1 MKKPNMPSRNSAKRW
16 ATIDRYITDMAKTG
30 IKYFMLALLLL
41 VGTIARAQFQQEGEK
56 EKPPPLTRILFVLD
70 GSQSMY
76 GRWQSDIKMN
86 IAQDLL
92 SNLLDS
98 LKDVDNIQLALRVY
112 GHQKTYPPQDCN
124 DTRLVVPFADDNA
137 MRIKNQLRYIK
148 PKGTTPIAFALEQ
161 SASDFPDCD
170 ACRNIIILIT
180 DGLEECGGDP
190 CAVSKALQESGIVLK
205 PFVIGIGRDFREAFG
220 CVGTYFDASSE
231 EQFGKALDLVISQAL
246 NSTTAQVNLL
256 DTYDKPTETNV
267 NMTFYDHVSG
277 QVKYNFIQTLNSKG
291 LPDTLMIDPLVT
303 YDVVVHTLPPVRVDS
318 IRITPGQHTIIPVS
332 TPQGQLRLKMEGTGL
347 SSRNLQAIVRRKG
360 SMETINVQHFGQTE
374 SYITGDYSIEIL
386 SLPRIYIDD
395 LNIAQS
401 TTTTVEI
408 PVPGIAVIQKT
419 AQGYGSL
426 YQENDDELVWVYN
439 FRESPLQESLIL
451 QPGTYRVV
459 FRAKYSDRAA
469 YTVERTFRVTSGKTT
484 NVKVYQ

>member
-1 MKKPNMPSRNSAKRW
+1 M
-16 ATIDRYITDMAKTG
+16 ITSL
-30 IKYFMLALLLL
+30 IKYILVLLLIL
-41 VGTIARAQFQQEGEK
+41 NYSTVRAQNYQQEEE

-76 GRWQSDIKMN
+76 GRWQSDVKMN
-86 IAQDLL
+86 IAQNLL

-98 LKDVDNIQLALRVY
+98 LKNVENIQLALRVY

-137 MRIKNQLRYIK
+137 MRIKNQLRYVK

-161 SASDFPDCD
+161 AAGDFPVCD
-170 ACRNIIILIT
+170 DCRNIIILIT
-180 DGLEECGGDP
+180 DGLEECNGDP
-190 CAVSKALQESGIVLK
+190 CAVSQDLQKRGIALK
-205 PFVIGIGRDFREAFG
+205 PFVIGIGRNFREAFD

-246 NSTTAQVNLL
+246 NSTTAQVNLI
-256 DTYDKPTETNV
+256 DAYNKPSETNV

-291 LPDTLMIDPLVT
+291 LPDTLLIDPLVT
-303 YDVVVHTLPPVRVDS
+303 YDIVVHTLPPARVDS
-318 IRITPGQHTIIPVS
+318 IKITPGQHTIIPVR
-332 TPQGQLRLKMEGTGL
+332 TPQGQLRLKMEGTTL
-347 SSRNLQAIVRRKG
+347 SSRNLQAIVRQEG
-360 SMETINVQHFGQTE
+360 SMETINVQQFGQTE
-374 SYITGDYSIEIL
+374 KYIIGDYSLEIL
-386 SLPRIYIDD
+386 CLPRIYIDD
-395 LNIAQS
+395 INIAQS
-401 TTTTVEI
+401 STATVEI

-426 YQENDDELVWVYN
+426 YVERDNELEWIYN

-451 QPGTYRVV
+451 QPGRYRVV
-459 FRAKYSDRAA
+459 FRPKYTNRAMF
-469 YTVERTFRVTSGKTT
+469 TIEKRFRVTSGKTT
-484 NVKVYQ
+484 NVKIYQ

>member
-1 MKKPNMPSRNSAKRW
+1 MITSVLK
-16 ATIDRYITDMAKTG
+16 YILT
-30 IKYFMLALLLL
+30 LLLL
-41 VGTIARAQFQQEGEK
+41 LMVSAASAQVNSMEDE

-98 LKDVDNIQLALRVY
+98 LQNVENIQLALRVY

-124 DTRLVVPFADDNA
+124 DTRLVVAFSDNNA

-161 SASDFPDCD
+161 SANDFPVCD
-170 ACRNIIILIT
+170 DCRNIIILIT

-190 CAVSKALQESGIVLK
+190 CAVSEQLQKKGIALK
-205 PFVIGIGRDFREAFG
+205 PFVIGIGRNFREAFD

-231 EQFGKALDLVISQAL
+231 EQFSKALDLVISQAL
-246 NSTTAQVNLL
+246 NSTTAQVNLI
-256 DTYDKPTETNV
+256 DDYDKPSETNV

-291 LPDTLMIDPLVT
+291 LPDTLLIDPLVT
-303 YDVVVHTLPPVRVDS
+303 YDIVVHTLPPVRVDS
-318 IRITPGQHTIIPVS
+318 IKITPGQHTIIPVN
-332 TPQGQLRLKMEGTGL
+332 TPQGQLRLKMEGTSL
-347 SSRNLQAIVRRKG
+347 STKNLQAIVRRNG

-374 SYITGDYSIEIL
+374 KYIIGDYNLEIL
-386 SLPRIYIDD
+386 CLPRIYIDNI
-395 LNIAQS
+395 NIAQS
-401 TTTTVEI
+401 STTTVEI
-408 PVPGIAVIQKT
+408 PVPGIAVIQKS
-419 AQGYGSL
+419 AQGHGSL
-426 YQENDDELVWVYN
+426 YVERDDELVWIYN
-439 FRESPLQESLIL
+439 FRENPVQESLIL
-451 QPGTYRVV
+451 QPGRYRVV
-459 FRAKYSDRAA
+459 FRAKYASRAMF
-469 YTVERTFRVTSGKTT
+469 TIEKRFRITSGKTT
-484 NVKVYQ
+484 NVKIYQ

>member
-1 MKKPNMPSRNSAKRW
+1 MLISCLR
-16 ATIDRYITDMAKTG
+16 KT
-30 IKYFMLALLLL
+30 LLLFL
-41 VGTIARAQFQQEGEK
+41 IIAYSATTVQVNAQEEK

-98 LKDVDNIQLALRVY
+98 LKDVENIQLALRVY

-124 DTRLVVPFADDNA
+124 DTKLVVPFADKNA

-161 SASDFPDCD
+161 AAGDFPDCD
-170 ACRNIIILIT
+170 NCRNIIILIT

-190 CAVSKALQESGIVLK
+190 CAVSRDLQKRGIVLK
-205 PFVIGIGRDFREAFG
+205 PFVIGIGRNFRDAFD

-231 EQFGKALDLVISQAL
+231 AQFSKALDLVISQAL

-256 DTYDKPTETNV
+256 DVYNKPTETNV
-267 NMTFYDHVSG
+267 NMTFYDHISG

-291 LPDTLMIDPLVT
+291 VPDTLLVDPLVT

-318 IRITPGQHTIIPVS
+318 IKITPGQHTIVPVV
-332 TPQGQLRLKMEGTGL
+332 TPQGRLRLKMEGTSL
-347 SSRNLQAIVRRKG
+347 SSRNLQAIVRQNGK
-360 SMETINVQHFGQTE
+360 METINVQQFGQTE
-374 SYITGDYSIEIL
+374 HYIIGDYSLEIL
-386 SLPRIYIDD
+386 CLPRIYIDEI
-395 LNIAQS
+395 NIAQS
-401 TTTTVEI
+401 STTTVEI
-408 PVPGIAVIQKT
+408 PVPGIAVIQKS

-426 YQENDDELVWVYN
+426 YAEQENELIWIYN
-439 FRESPLQESLIL
+439 FREHPVQESLIL
-451 QPGTYRVV
+451 QPGKYMVV
-459 FRAKYSDRAA
+459 FRAKYANRAA
-469 YTVERTFRVTSGKTT
+469 FSIEKSFRVISGKTT
-484 NVKVYQ
+484 NVKIYQ